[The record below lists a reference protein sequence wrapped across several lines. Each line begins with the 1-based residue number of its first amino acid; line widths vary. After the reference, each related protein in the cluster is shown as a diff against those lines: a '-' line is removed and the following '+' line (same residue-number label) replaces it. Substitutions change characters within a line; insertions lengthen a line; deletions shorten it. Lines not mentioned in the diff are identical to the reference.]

1 MACVVQ
7 SGSARG
13 GKGLWVRRGDVRALP
28 SSKPAQY
35 AKQCQKH
42 QNNPTPT
49 LSTKTRG
56 VRRKS
61 ELGLYKFGPY
71 GPVKTPQKRGFR
83 PHTETATHGR
93 PTHSRRSDQSPG

>member
-1 MACVVQ
+1 MVA
-7 SGSARG
+7 
-13 GKGLWVRRGDVRALP
+13 GDVRALP

-83 PHTETATHGR
+83 PHTETATATHGR